1 MKNEELFDLFGELE
15 PEMLEEAEQTTVAR
29 KSVRWLPLALSAAAI
44 LVLLVGGLFLYK
56 HLSGGQ
62 EKTKTLIVKHVP
74 APDAASEVSE
84 IYREYPWAER
94 MNPDRYNMTEYGDH
108 KYTTRRIL
116 VHAENVGELLGEG
129 LVSGYD
135 TYKEEQHKLTVPVYA
150 IRGID
155 PNVGVCVTFPD
166 EPGRAYAY
174 TDFSYVPK
182 DLKDFVDTLSL
193 RETMTTGLVYMG
205 EYTRE
210 GQIVYEDVPTSLIW
224 EILLDDTS
232 VVNGGSDQYTTADR
246 VLSIATSVDLI
257 GCHNLSISLTA
268 DGLLCTN
275 VPDWT
280 GKAFRIGAEKVQ
292 RFRQEVEKNYQ
303 GYCYIYDFVEDGKTG
318 APEVAPEDGTVT
330 GETVIWHSQ
339 VE

>member
-1 MKNEELFDLFGELE
+1 MKNEEFYEILGDLDSELV
-15 PEMLEEAEQTTVAR
+15 EEAEKTVVT
-29 KSVRWLPLALSAAAI
+29 KKQVKWLPIAVAAAAA
-44 LVLLVGGLFLYK
+44 VLLFAGGLFLFK
-56 HLSGGQ
+56 NLGGSPS
-62 EKTKTLIVKHVP
+62 EPTLIVKHVP
-74 APDAASEVSE
+74 ASDSASAVTE
-84 IYREYPWAER
+84 IYHEYPWTER
-94 MNPDRYNMTEYGDH
+94 MNPDRYKVTEYGGC
-108 KYTTRRIL
+108 KYTTRLIL
-116 VHAENVGELLGEG
+116 VHEEHVGEKLGEG
-129 LVSGYD
+129 RVSGYD
-135 TYKEEQHKLTVPVYA
+135 SYKEEAHELTVPVYA

-224 EILLDDTS
+224 DILLDDTS

-268 DGLLCTN
+268 DGFLCTN

-280 GKAFRIGAEKVQ
+280 GKSFRIGAEKVQ
-292 RFRQEVEKNYQ
+292 RFVQEIEKNYQ
-303 GYCYIYDFVEDGKTG
+303 GYLYIYDLVEDGKTG
-318 APEVAPEDGTVT
+318 VPEVAPEDGTVT
-330 GETVIWHSQ
+330 GHSQ
-339 VE
+339 AE